1 VIRLAERPGRPRCTC
16 TGTHHVTNT
25 AFSRIGRG
33 YRAAWHPWRTLIPA
47 WPAPLMPT
55 CLAIV
60 RPAADR
66 DPRNES
72 ARSTVSKSNE
82 RS

>member
-1 VIRLAERPGRPRCTC
+1 VTRLAECHERFALAVMA
-16 TGTHHVTNT
+16 THHVTNT

-33 YRAAWHPWRTLIPA
+33 YRAAWHPWRTLFRA

-55 CLAIV
+55 SQAIV

-66 DPRNES
+66 SSRNEY
-72 ARSTVSKSNE
+72 AGYTVSKSNE